1 MRTVARGGQGLTS
14 ATRHAP
20 PRTERELRY
29 RRLRHAMHDASLDGL
44 LAFAPGWRREHD
56 HYLAGAGVRASFAF
70 AYLPLAGD
78 PLAFV
83 AGAADAAGVAAA
95 GWVADVRPL
104 AGRGV
109 AAAIA
114 AGRPARLG
122 VAHLELLP
130 AALLEPLRA
139 GLDGVEIVSATRLM
153 SLVELVKS
161 PWEHER
167 VRAAAAVCDAGWEA
181 FVACL
186 RAGLAE
192 YEVVAAVEAELRRG
206 GAEDN
211 FMLIASGGD
220 DVRGMTPPGPRRLGP
235 GDMVRT
241 ELTPRLGGYYAQICR
256 SAVLGP
262 AGHGQRRSFA
272 LFAEALEAGLGAVRS
287 GVTAHDV
294 AMAQNDVFRR
304 HGLGEYTTSRYTRVR
319 GHGHGLHPDEAP
331 PIVEGEETVLEE
343 GAVVI
348 VHPNTFTPL
357 AGYHVLGDPVIV
369 TAAGHEP
376 LLRTERRLWEVEP

>member
-44 LAFAPGWRREHD
+44 LAFAPGWRREHV

-122 VAHLELLP
+122 VAHLELRPRCWSRSGP
-130 AALLEPLRA
+130 ASTASR
-139 GLDGVEIVSATRLM
+139 S
-153 SLVELVKS
+153 S
-161 PWEHER
+161 P
-167 VRAAAAVCDAGWEA
+167 
-181 FVACL
+181 
-186 RAGLAE
+186 
-192 YEVVAAVEAELRRG
+192 
-206 GAEDN
+206 
-211 FMLIASGGD
+211 
-220 DVRGMTPPGPRRLGP
+220 PPG
-235 GDMVRT
+235 
-241 ELTPRLGGYYAQICR
+241 
-256 SAVLGP
+256 
-262 AGHGQRRSFA
+262 
-272 LFAEALEAGLGAVRS
+272 
-287 GVTAHDV
+287 
-294 AMAQNDVFRR
+294 
-304 HGLGEYTTSRYTRVR
+304 
-319 GHGHGLHPDEAP
+319 
-331 PIVEGEETVLEE
+331 
-343 GAVVI
+343 
-348 VHPNTFTPL
+348 
-357 AGYHVLGDPVIV
+357 
-369 TAAGHEP
+369 
-376 LLRTERRLWEVEP
+376 